1 AAPTCRRPASSE
13 RCRSSQ
19 SRAPGR
25 PRPAMSQ
32 RRGRSACGDI
42 QSTARPPCR
51 GWPRTRRAGRPP
63 SRRKPRHGGGASANK
78 STLSSVSEPD
88 EHSRYYNELA
98 GSSLHRL
105 SGLSDGIFAVAMTLL
120 VLSLAVPT
128 VKEASSDSDL
138 WQAMLKLVP
147 GLVTYVMSFLT
158 LGIFWV
164 GQQTQLS
171 QLERSNRD
179 YTWINL
185 AFLLFVTL
193 VPFSTNLL
201 ANFYLS
207 KLALIEYWLNILV
220 LGALILA
227 AAEYAA

>member
-1 AAPTCRRPASSE
+1 MRDPWPV
-13 RCRSSQ
+13 SQ
-19 SRAPGR
+19 
-25 PRPAMSQ
+25 
-32 RRGRSACGDI
+32 
-42 QSTARPPCR
+42 
-51 GWPRTRRAGRPP
+51 
-63 SRRKPRHGGGASANK
+63 
-78 STLSSVSEPD
+78 PD
-88 EHSRYYNELA
+88 EQSRYYNELA

-120 VLSLAVPT
+120 VLALAVPT
-128 VKEASSDSDL
+128 INEVKSDSDL
-138 WQAMLKLVP
+138 AQALLHLVP
-147 GLVTYVMSFLT
+147 SLVTYFMSFLT

-185 AFLLFVTL
+185 AFLLFVTM

-201 ANFYLS
+201 ANHYQLR
-207 KLALIEYWLNILV
+207 LALIEYWLNILV

-227 AAEYAA
+227 AAEYAARARLFNQANQATIIRAVRRRVYIAQSLYLLAALLCVIDTRLSIGLIVAIQLNYAIAPRIPLLHRL

>member
-1 AAPTCRRPASSE
+1 
-13 RCRSSQ
+13 
-19 SRAPGR
+19 
-25 PRPAMSQ
+25 M
-32 RRGRSACGDI
+32 
-42 QSTARPPCR
+42 
-51 GWPRTRRAGRPP
+51 
-63 SRRKPRHGGGASANK
+63 
-78 STLSSVSEPD
+78 SEPD
-88 EHSRYYNELA
+88 ENSRYYNELA

-120 VLSLAVPT
+120 VLALAVPT
-128 VKEASSDSDL
+128 INEASTDSDL
-138 WQAMLKLVP
+138 WRALLKLMP
-147 GLVTYVMSFLT
+147 GIVTYFMSFLT

-201 ANFYLS
+201 ASHYTLR
-207 KLALIEYWLNILV
+207 LALVEYWLNILV

-227 AAEYAA
+227 GAEYAGRAGLFNHANQALILRAVRRRVYIAQSLYLLATLLCLIDTRLSIGLIVAIQLNYAIAPRIAFLHRL